1 MGRKLALDFKLSDYF
16 VVFALVAMCV
26 VISLF
31 SPVFFTSANIMNIFV
46 QSAVNGILAIG
57 LTKCIL
63 TGGIDLS
70 VGSVLCL
77 AGIMMGFVH
86 LWMGEA
92 NALTPLLSIL
102 AALAV
107 GLIAGLTSGTL
118 IAKGKLPPFIATL
131 GMMQIARGLSLTFS
145 GGRPLFPFHPFI
157 RNVGGTANRMV
168 PVAIMIMLFVIA
180 WWVLRYTKQG
190 RNIYAVGGNIEA
202 ARLSGINTDRVI
214 IITYM
219 ISGVMAAIAGIV
231 LTGRLNTAM
240 PTAGLGFELDA
251 IAAAV
256 IGGTSMKGGEGR
268 MIGTFIG
275 ALFISVLRNGLSI
288 MNISSF
294 FQQVVIGLVLI
305 GAVLFDTLNT
315 KRA

>member
-1 MGRKLALDFKLSDYF
+1 MFKKYDFEFKLSDYF
-16 VVFALVAMCV
+16 VVFALLAMSL
-26 VISLF
+26 VIFILN
-31 SPVFFTSANIMNIFV
+31 PVFLSFNNMQNIMV

-57 LTKCIL
+57 LTMCIL

-77 AGIMMGFVH
+77 SGLTMGFIHIAFGVD
-86 LWMGEA
+86 
-92 NALTPLLSIL
+92 NPLTPVLSVL

-107 GLIAGLTSGTL
+107 GIICGLISGTL
-118 IAKGKLPPFIATL
+118 IAKGRLPPFIATL

-145 GGRPLFPFHPFI
+145 DGRPIFPFNDI
-157 RNVGGTANRMV
+157 IKNIGGTGSRMV
-168 PVAIMIMLFVIA
+168 PVFLMIALFIIA
-180 WWVLRYTKQG
+180 WWILRYTKQG

-202 ARLSGINTDRVI
+202 ARLSGINTDKVM

-219 ISGVMAAIAGIV
+219 SSGITAAIAGIV

-240 PTAGLGFELDA
+240 PTAGIGFELDA

-268 MIGTFIG
+268 VVGTFIG
-275 ALFISVLRNGLSI
+275 ALFISVLRNALSI

-315 KRA
+315 KR